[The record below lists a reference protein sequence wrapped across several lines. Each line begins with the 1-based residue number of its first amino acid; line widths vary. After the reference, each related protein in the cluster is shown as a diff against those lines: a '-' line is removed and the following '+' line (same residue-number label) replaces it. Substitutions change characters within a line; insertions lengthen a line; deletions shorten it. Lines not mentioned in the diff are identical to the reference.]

1 MRHQSRIW
9 VHVTAYRDTTALREV
24 HTSLLEQT
32 PPPEQ
37 IRVVDNSPEP
47 LAGPTS
53 QTGTGFPHY
62 VYVHR
67 PDNPGTAG
75 AINDSI
81 ITARTAG
88 ADYLWILDQDSRPA
102 PGLLAGL
109 LRAHNELSHLEQK
122 RVGIVAPLT
131 RNRDDGCVN
140 LPQRFDRYRARSMS
154 FDQEPVS
161 CDFLPASGMLLHL
174 PSLTNIQLP
183 SDHYF
188 LDIYDFA
195 LGLATHRAGAGVW
208 LMPTLEL
215 SHQVG
220 SKATFTRGHQ
230 TYALADMPTFRVRL
244 LHRNT
249 TYLFTRSACG
259 RYRLYAA
266 IWQLRRAW
274 LSAWRYA
281 THPFEDRWAKAG
293 SALYGW
299 LLGLFGLEAA
309 NAPRRQK

>member
-1 MRHQSRIW
+1 MNEPPRTW
-9 VHVTAYRDTTALREV
+9 VHVTAYRDQSALDSIYNVVLR
-24 HTSLLEQT
+24 QT
-32 PPPEQ
+32 RPPDA
-37 IRVVDNSPEP
+37 IRVVDNSPQP
-47 LAGPTS
+47 LSDPARVSTAS
-53 QTGTGFPHY
+53 HCLR
-62 VYVHR
+62 VHR

-81 ITARTAG
+81 VAAQTAKI
-88 ADYLWILDQDSRPA
+88 DYLWLLDQDSVPSTDSLQR
-102 PGLLAGL
+102 LLA
-109 LRAHNELSHLEQK
+109 AHRTLQAASA
-122 RVGIVAPLT
+122 VPIGIVAPLT
-131 RNRDDGCVN
+131 VNRADDIPN
-140 LPQRFDRYRARSMS
+140 KPLRFDRYRPRSVP
-154 FDQEPVS
+154 FDSWPVD

-174 PSLTNIQLP
+174 PSLQKMRLP
-183 SDHYF
+183 SDRYF

-195 LGLATHRAGAGVW
+195 LGLAIRAAGARVV
-208 LMPTLEL
+208 LIPSLKL

-266 IWQLRRAW
+266 VWQLRRAW

-281 THPFEDRWAKAG
+281 TRPLEDRWAKAG

-299 LLGLFGLEAA
+299 LLGLFGLEA
-309 NAPRRQK
+309 PRRPK